1 MQMVGMVKFNKVSLK
16 RELKKIVPIK
26 SRLSWDCISIFD
38 GLVFVQNVP
47 KNCFTFGEVSD

>member
-1 MQMVGMVKFNKVSLK
+1 MVKFNKVSLK

-38 GLVFVQNVP
+38 GMVFVQNVP